1 MEPDD
6 IAGSAATVAGL
17 GADAV
22 DIAASAIV
30 PLAAGRP
37 SSREQVA
44 CARLVR
50 ARVGL
55 PVAAGG
61 GISTAMLAEES
72 LVGGTRDIVVLGKTL
87 LSDPYWPI
95 RAAGELGL
103 TPMWPRQYPL
113 AAAVTVGS

>member
-1 MEPDD
+1 
-6 IAGSAATVAGL
+6 
-17 GADAV
+17 
-22 DIAASAIV
+22 
-30 PLAAGRP
+30 
-37 SSREQVA
+37 
-44 CARLVR
+44 
-50 ARVGL
+50 
-55 PVAAGG
+55 
-61 GISTAMLAEES
+61 MLAEES